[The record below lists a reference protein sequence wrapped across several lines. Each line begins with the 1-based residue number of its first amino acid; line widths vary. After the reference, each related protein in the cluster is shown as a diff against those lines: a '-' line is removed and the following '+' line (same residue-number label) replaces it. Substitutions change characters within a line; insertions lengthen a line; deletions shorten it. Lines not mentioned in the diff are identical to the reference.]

1 MNQALGFS
9 EAAFGLG
16 AGLFFIAYFLFEVPS
31 NLFLE
36 RVGARVWIARIMIS
50 WGIVSAAFAFI
61 PSIAGATGASNE
73 TVFYT
78 LRLLLGACE
87 AGFFPGII
95 FYLTLWFPAVYR
107 ARVISFFMLAIPISS
122 IVGAPISGLLLNVTG
137 WGLEGW
143 QWLFILEALPSILVG
158 LCVLF
163 YLTDFPRQARWLQQD
178 EIAWLENVQAT
189 EKRNKERVEH
199 LSLFQALTDIRILL
213 CALVYFCL
221 NAASYGVA
229 FFLPTI
235 IKNFG
240 VSDTQTG
247 LLAALPFIF
256 GGIGMVLLGRHSDRT
271 MERKGHVAVALL
283 MAAIGIGFSGLV
295 SSPIIVMALLCFAQ
309 IGVSAVPAMF
319 WPLPAS
325 FLTGASAAAGIAAI
339 NSLGNLSGFAG
350 PFAMGY
356 LKDLTGNFTVGLLL
370 LAGCA
375 VIGAA
380 VVVSLRID
388 AKREQSSGEVAL
400 AH

>member
-1 MNQALGFS
+1 LDWAQVFS
-9 EAAFGLG
+9 
-16 AGLFFIAYFLFEVPS
+16 IAYFLFEVPS
-31 NLFLE
+31 NIFLE
-36 RVGARVWIARIMIS
+36 RVGARLWIARIMIS

-61 PSIAGATGASNE
+61 PSIAAATGVSNE
-73 TVFYT
+73 GVFYT
-78 LRLLLGACE
+78 LRLLLGAFE

-122 IVGAPISGLLLNVTG
+122 IVGAPISGILLNVSG

-143 QWLFILEALPSILVG
+143 QWLFILEALPSVLVG
-158 LCVLF
+158 FGVLF
-163 YLTDFPRQARWLQQD
+163 YLTDFPRQARWLQKD

-189 EKRNKERVEH
+189 EKRNKEKVEH
-199 LSLFQALTDIRILL
+199 LSLFQALTDGRILL

-295 SSPIIVMALLCFAQ
+295 SNPVIVMALLCFAQ

-370 LAGCA
+370 LAGFA
-375 VIGAA
+375 VLGAA
-380 VVVSLRID
+380 VVISLRID
-388 AKREQSSGEVAL
+388 AKREHSSGEVAL